1 MGCNILIVDDS
12 ATTRA
17 LVRRA
22 VSLSGVETDRI
33 REAEHGKAAL
43 ESLAVHPVDL
53 VLADLHMP
61 QMGGVEMTRRIL
73 ADEKTRHIPVVIIS
87 AEPDEGRLDELKRQ
101 GVRAW
106 LRKPFTPERVRDVVH
121 EVMGGDHD

>member
-1 MGCNILIVDDS
+1 MAHNILIVDDS

-22 VSLSGVETDRI
+22 VALSGIETGDI
-33 REAEHGKAAL
+33 HEAEDGMAAL
-43 ESLAVHPVDL
+43 ETLGIHPVDL

-61 QMGGVEMTRRIL
+61 HMGGIEMTQRIL
-73 ADEKTRHIPVVIIS
+73 ADQKTRDIPVVIIS
-87 AEPDEGRLDELKRQ
+87 AEPDPQRLEELKKQ

-106 LRKPFTPERVRDVVH
+106 LRKPFTPERVRDVVQ
-121 EVMGGDHD
+121 EVMGGNHA

>member
-1 MGCNILIVDDS
+1 MEQNILIVDDS

-22 VSLSGVETDRI
+22 VALSGLETARI
-33 REAEHGKAAL
+33 HEAENGVGAL
-43 ESLAVHPVDL
+43 RTLETHPVDL

-61 QMGGVEMTRRIL
+61 EMGGVEMARRIL
-73 ADEKTRHIPVVIIS
+73 AEERTRSIPVIVIS
-87 AEPDEGRLDELKRQ
+87 AEADENRLEELKRQ

-106 LRKPFTPERVRDVVH
+106 LRKPFTPEKVRQVVQQ
-121 EVMGGDHD
+121 VMGDNHE

>member
-1 MGCNILIVDDS
+1 MGHSILIVDDS

-22 VSLSGVETDRI
+22 IGLSGIITENVY
-33 REAEHGKAAL
+33 EAENGKLGLDVLAA
-43 ESLAVHPVDL
+43 HRVDL

-61 QMGGVEMTRRIL
+61 EMGGIEMTRRIL
-73 ADEKTRHIPVVIIS
+73 AEERTREIPVVVIS
-87 AEPDEGRLDELKRQ
+87 AEPDTGRLEELKRH

-106 LRKPFTPERVRDVVH
+106 LRKPFTPERVRDVVQQ
-121 EVMGGDHD
+121 VMGEVHA